1 MAKDILLV
9 DPNISELLPAV
20 RHALGSAAQVEG
32 CEEFR
37 AARAR
42 LLSNPPDL
50 LVTNLRLQDYNG
62 LHLVILSPSATRC
75 IVYALE
81 DDLVLAREAQ
91 GAGAFYERQ
100 RRLPFAI
107 SSYLHTI
114 LPPRD
119 RRDLRVLDR
128 RRSFRGGRRGTDLED
143 LAPSRGVP

>member
-9 DPNISELLPAV
+9 DPNVSELLPALQ
-20 RHALGSAAQVEG
+20 HALGSAAQVEG

-62 LHLVILSPSATRC
+62 LHLVILAPSKTRC
-75 IVYALE
+75 IVYASKE
-81 DDLVLAREAQ
+81 DLVLAREVQA
-91 GAGAFYERQ
+91 AGAFYERQ
-100 RRLPFAI
+100 SRLAFAI
-107 SSYLHTI
+107 PSYLHTT

-119 RRDLRVLDR
+119 RRDVTALDR
-128 RRSFRGGRRGTDLED
+128 RRSSRGGRRSTDREN
-143 LAPSRGVP
+143 LAAHT